1 MHTCAHTHTHTLPF
15 SNVEQLM
22 ADLRVVQNAYR
33 NYKQRKAAAV
43 SCSVCAGRIRGFAE
57 ANAAWG
63 SERRKGEVHG
73 AVFFVHVKEEVQL
86 SQMIGC
92 FLVDCRF
99 KSD

>member
-1 MHTCAHTHTHTLPF
+1 
-15 SNVEQLM
+15 M

-63 SERRKGEVHG
+63 SGRRKGEVHG
-73 AVFFVHVKEEVQL
+73 AVFCTCEGGSPALPNDWLLL
-86 SQMIGC
+86 S
-92 FLVDCRF
+92 
-99 KSD
+99 